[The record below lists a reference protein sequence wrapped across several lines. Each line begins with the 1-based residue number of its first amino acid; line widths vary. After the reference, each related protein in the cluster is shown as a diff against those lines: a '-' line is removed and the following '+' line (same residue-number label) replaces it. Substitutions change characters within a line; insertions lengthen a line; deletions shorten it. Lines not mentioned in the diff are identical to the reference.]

1 MNHRFILYWAD
12 PTPFRCHATPAIL
25 LLCLLIGPL
34 SSLKEFRPDSI
45 EIIAQ
50 TNISF
55 GKCVIYNYI
64 QMAPVFIT
72 DLVSFLEANLAIFQL
87 NVYRI
92 QAKQLCA
99 PCPNSVVA
107 SVFRLVPLTPHPS
120 GHSSIHPSTHNSS
133 SKMLQLLAPLSGFL
147 NLLDGS
153 GDITS
158 AVFKL
163 HSMFTG
169 MLNFNVS
176 LS

>member
-1 MNHRFILYWAD
+1 
-12 PTPFRCHATPAIL
+12 
-25 LLCLLIGPL
+25 
-34 SSLKEFRPDSI
+34 
-45 EIIAQ
+45 
-50 TNISF
+50 
-55 GKCVIYNYI
+55 
-64 QMAPVFIT
+64 MAPVFIT

-99 PCPNSVVA
+99 PSCPNSVVV

-120 GHSSIHPSTHNSS
+120 GRSSIHPSPHNSS
-133 SKMLQLLAPLSGFL
+133 SKMLQLLAPLVGFL